1 MQSSIKVIECW
12 LYQQQKNNKFCLKID
27 AVGEYI
33 MTNPFKFLVMCS
45 LVCATVA
52 GCARRESAKVAAS
65 VDQDFINAYDAFEMA
80 KNPRAK
86 VSTGDTV
93 SMSEGVWLGNKSMV
107 LEHRNNLPSKFESD
121 TGVTIL
127 LNEPVSLQV
136 LANDIYAITGIP
148 VKIDGQV
155 SSDKLK
161 KQVNVAYTGKLSGLL
176 SQVATDLDLLWYYDK
191 SSIVFYETET
201 KTFTL
206 YALGTEVAY
215 QTSVSTDDVNE
226 VSLESTL
233 KEWDEVESAIS
244 SIIGKSDNADFTV
257 SRSLGTITVT
267 ASPSVLARV
276 GEYIERQNKRLSQ
289 LVTIDVKVLQV
300 SIANDS
306 AFGLNLAAA
315 INSTSGLNIVA
326 NPKNN
331 LATTEASSMNIAVLS
346 NTVSAL
352 TGATHM
358 ENGTVVDGAYTN
370 DQILNGSLS
379 GAAGSNALI
388 EALAKQGKVS
398 LVTNVGVTTRSN
410 RVAPVSNTRT
420 TGYIKRFESRNF
432 TTVESSTVDQD
443 DLETG
448 FTMQLL
454 PNVLENGR
462 ILLLFRMSVREL
474 LRMSTQTIGEVTLQ
488 LPEVE
493 ERSFMQEVIME
504 SGQMLVVSGFEKQTS
519 EDTRY
524 GLGDPDFMAL
534 SGSRETSA
542 TREVLVVILT
552 PQVLVSPMDVERGIQ
567 QHWGAPLN

>member
-1 MQSSIKVIECW
+1 MLKSIRFFV
-12 LYQQQKNNKFCLKID
+12 LF
-27 AVGEYI
+27 GG
-33 MTNPFKFLVMCS
+33 
-45 LVCATVA
+45 VA
-52 GCARRESAKVAAS
+52 LALLGCAKEESAKVAAS

-80 KNPRAK
+80 KAPRAK
-86 VSTGDTV
+86 VASGDTV
-93 SMSEGVWLGNKSMV
+93 SMSEGVWLGSKSTL
-107 LEHRNNLPSKFESD
+107 LEHRNSLPSQFETD
-121 TGVTIL
+121 TGITIL
-127 LNEPVSLQV
+127 LNEPVTLQV
-136 LANDIYAITGIP
+136 LANDINSITGIP
-148 VKIDGQV
+148 VKIDSQV
-155 SSDKLK
+155 DSSKLN
-161 KQVNVAYTGKLSGLL
+161 QTLNVAYTGKLSGLL

-191 SSIVFYETET
+191 SAIVFYETET

-206 YALGTEVAY
+206 YALGTEISY
-215 QTSVSTDDVNE
+215 QTAVETDGGNQ

-233 KEWDEVESAIS
+233 KEWDEVENSIAG
-244 SIIGKSDNADFTV
+244 IIGKTANADFTV

-267 ASPSVLARV
+267 APPSVLARV
-276 GEYIERQNKRLSQ
+276 GDYIERQNKRLSQ

-300 SIANDS
+300 SISNDS

-315 INSTSGLNIVA
+315 INSASGLNIVA

-352 TGATHM
+352 TGATHL
-358 ENGTVVDGAYTN
+358 EGTSEVAGAYTQ
-370 DQILNGSLS
+370 DQIRNGSLA
-379 GAAGSNALI
+379 GAAGSTALI

-398 LVTNVGVTTRSN
+398 LVTNVGVTTRNN
-410 RVAPVSNTRT
+410 RVAPVNNTRT

-448 FTMQLL
+448 FSMQLL
-454 PNVLENGR
+454 PNVLENGK

-474 LRMSTQTIGEVTLQ
+474 LKMSTQTIGEVTLQ

-493 ERSFMQEVIME
+493 ERSFMQEIIME
-504 SGQMLVVSGFEKQTS
+504 SGQMLVVSGFEKQTNN
-519 EDTRY
+519 DKRY

-534 SGSRETSA
+534 SGSRESSSQ
-542 TREVLVVILT
+542 RDVLVVILT
-552 PQVLVSPMDVERGIQ
+552 PQVLISPMDAERAIQ

>member
-1 MQSSIKVIECW
+1 MRKS
-12 LYQQQKNNKFCLKID
+12 L
-27 AVGEYI
+27 
-33 MTNPFKFLVMCS
+33 KFLVLCGVILAS
-45 LVCATVA
+45 LT
-52 GCARRESAKVAAS
+52 GCAKRESAKVAAS

-86 VSTGDTV
+86 VASGDTV
-93 SMSEGVWLGNKSMV
+93 SMSEGIWLGNKSMV
-107 LEHRNNLPSKFESD
+107 LEHRNNLPAKFETD

-136 LANDIYAITGIP
+136 LANDIYSITGIP

-161 KQVNVAYTGKLSGLL
+161 KLVNVAYTGKLSGLL

-215 QTSVSTDDVNE
+215 QTSVSTDNSNE

-233 KEWDEVESAIS
+233 KEWDEVESAIE
-244 SIIGKSDNADFTV
+244 SIIGKADNADFTV

-267 ASPSVLARV
+267 ASPSILARV
-276 GEYIERQNKRLSQ
+276 GDYIERQNKRLSQ
-289 LVTIDVKVLQV
+289 LITIDVKVLQV
-300 SIANDS
+300 TISNDS

-331 LATTEASSMNIAVLS
+331 LASTEASSMNIAVLS

-358 ENGTVVDGAYTN
+358 EGNSVVDGAYTN
-370 DQILNGSLS
+370 DQIMNGSLS

-454 PNVLENGR
+454 PNVLENGK

-552 PQVLVSPMDVERGIQ
+552 PQVLVSPMDVERSIQ

>member
-1 MQSSIKVIECW
+1 MRKS
-12 LYQQQKNNKFCLKID
+12 L
-27 AVGEYI
+27 
-33 MTNPFKFLVMCS
+33 KFLILCS
-45 LVCATVA
+45 VVLATA
-52 GCARRESAKVAAS
+52 TGCAKRESAKVAAS

-86 VSTGDTV
+86 VASGDTV

-107 LEHRNNLPSKFESD
+107 LEHRNNLPSKFETD

-136 LANDIYAITGIP
+136 LANDIYSITGIP

-161 KQVNVAYTGKLSGLL
+161 KLVNVAYTGKLSGLL

-191 SSIVFYETET
+191 NSIVFYETET

-215 QTSVSTDDVNE
+215 QTSVSTDNSNE

-233 KEWDEVESAIS
+233 KEWDEVENAIE
-244 SIIGKSDNADFTV
+244 SIIGKTDNADFTV

-267 ASPSVLARV
+267 ASPSILARV

-289 LVTIDVKVLQV
+289 LITIDVKVLQV
-300 SIANDS
+300 TISNDS

-331 LATTEASSMNIAVLS
+331 LASTEASSMNIAVLS
-346 NTVSAL
+346 NAVSAL

-358 ENGTVVDGAYTN
+358 EGSSLVEGAYTQ
-370 DQILNGSLS
+370 DQIMNGSLS

-454 PNVLENGR
+454 PNVLENGK

-504 SGQMLVVSGFEKQTS
+504 SGQMLVVSGFEKQKGS
-519 EDTRY
+519 DTRY
-524 GLGDPDFMAL
+524 GLGNPDFMAL

-542 TREVLVVILT
+542 SREVLVVILT
-552 PQVLVSPMDVERGIQ
+552 PQVLVSPMDAERSIQ

>member
-1 MQSSIKVIECW
+1 MRKS
-12 LYQQQKNNKFCLKID
+12 LKFLILCSVVL
-27 AVGEYI
+27 I
-33 MTNPFKFLVMCS
+33 MT
-45 LVCATVA
+45 T
-52 GCARRESAKVAAS
+52 GCAKRESVKVAAS

-80 KNPRAK
+80 KYPRAK
-86 VSTGDTV
+86 VASGDTV
-93 SMSEGVWLGNKSMV
+93 TMSEGVWLGDKSVV
-107 LEHRNNLPSKFESD
+107 LEHRNNLPKKFETD
-121 TGVTIL
+121 TGVTLL

-136 LANDIYAITGIP
+136 LANDIYSITGIP

-155 SSDKLK
+155 SSDKLRK
-161 KQVNVAYTGKLSGLL
+161 VVNIAYTGKLSGLL
-176 SQVATDLDLLWYYDK
+176 NQVATDLDVLWYYDK
-191 SSIVFYETET
+191 NSIVFYETET

-215 QTSVSTDDVNE
+215 QTAVSTDNTNE

-233 KEWDEVESAIS
+233 KEWDEVENAIE
-244 SIIGKSDNADFTV
+244 SIIGKADNANFTV

-267 ASPSVLARV
+267 AAPSVLARV

-289 LVTIDVKVLQV
+289 LITIDVKVLQV
-300 SIANDS
+300 TLSNDS

-331 LATTEASSMNIAVLS
+331 LASTEASSMNIAVLS
-346 NTVSAL
+346 NAVSAL

-358 ENGTVVDGAYTN
+358 EGSSVVSGAYTN
-370 DQILNGSLS
+370 DQIMNGSLS

-534 SGSRETSA
+534 SGSRESSA

-552 PQVLVSPMDVERGIQ
+552 PQVLVSPMDAERTIQ

>member
-1 MQSSIKVIECW
+1 MRKS
-12 LYQQQKNNKFCLKID
+12 L
-27 AVGEYI
+27 
-33 MTNPFKFLVMCS
+33 KFLVLCGVVLVS
-45 LVCATVA
+45 LA
-52 GCARRESAKVAAS
+52 GCAKRESAKVAAS

-86 VSTGDTV
+86 VASGDTV
-93 SMSEGVWLGNKSMV
+93 SMSEGVWLGNKSVV
-107 LEHRNNLPSKFESD
+107 LEHRNNLPSQFETD

-136 LANDIYAITGIP
+136 LANDIYSVTGIP
-148 VKIDGQV
+148 VKIDGQI
-155 SSDKLK
+155 SSEKLK
-161 KQVNVAYTGKLSGLL
+161 KLVNVAYTGKLSGLL

-201 KTFTL
+201 RTFTL

-215 QTSVSTDDVNE
+215 QTAVSTDDSNE

-289 LVTIDVKVLQV
+289 LITIDVKVLQV
-300 SIANDS
+300 TISNDS

-315 INSTSGLNIVA
+315 INSTAGLNIVA

-331 LATTEASSMNIAVLS
+331 LASTEASSMNIAVLS
-346 NTVSAL
+346 NAVSAL
-352 TGATHM
+352 TGATHT
-358 ENGTVVDGAYTN
+358 EGGATVEGAYTQN
-370 DQILNGSLS
+370 DIMNGSLS
-379 GAAGSNALI
+379 GVAGSNALI
-388 EALAKQGKVS
+388 QSLAKQGKVS

-454 PNVLENGR
+454 PNVLENGK

-504 SGQMLVVSGFEKQTS
+504 SGQMLVVSGFEKQKS

-534 SGSRETSA
+534 SGSRETAA

-552 PQVLVSPMDVERGIQ
+552 PQVLVSPMDTERTIQ

>member
-1 MQSSIKVIECW
+1 MRKS
-12 LYQQQKNNKFCLKID
+12 L
-27 AVGEYI
+27 
-33 MTNPFKFLVMCS
+33 KFLILCS
-45 LVCATVA
+45 VVLATA
-52 GCARRESAKVAAS
+52 TGCAKRESAKVAAS

-86 VSTGDTV
+86 VASGDTV

-107 LEHRNNLPSKFESD
+107 LEHRNNLPSKFETD

-136 LANDIYAITGIP
+136 LANDIYSITGIP

-161 KQVNVAYTGKLSGLL
+161 KLVNVAYTGKLSGLL

-191 SSIVFYETET
+191 NSIVFYETET

-215 QTSVSTDDVNE
+215 QTSVSTDNSNE

-233 KEWDEVESAIS
+233 KEWDEVENAIE
-244 SIIGKSDNADFTV
+244 SIIGKADNADFTV

-267 ASPSVLARV
+267 ASPSILARV

-289 LVTIDVKVLQV
+289 LITIDVKVLQV
-300 SIANDS
+300 TISNDS

-331 LATTEASSMNIAVLS
+331 LASTEASSMNIAVLS

-358 ENGTVVDGAYTN
+358 EGSSLVEGAYTQ
-370 DQILNGSLS
+370 DQIMNGSLS

-454 PNVLENGR
+454 PNVLENGK

-504 SGQMLVVSGFEKQTS
+504 SGQMLVVSGFEKQKGS
-519 EDTRY
+519 DTRY

-542 TREVLVVILT
+542 SREVLVVILT
-552 PQVLVSPMDVERGIQ
+552 PQVLVSPMDAERSIQ

>member
-1 MQSSIKVIECW
+1 MKKAIKLFGLCALV
-12 LYQQQKNNKFCLKID
+12 LV
-27 AVGEYI
+27 AV
-33 MTNPFKFLVMCS
+33 TA
-45 LVCATVA
+45 CAKK
-52 GCARRESAKVAAS
+52 ESAKVAAS

-86 VSTGDTV
+86 VATGDTV
-93 SMSEGVWLGNKSMV
+93 SMSEGIWLGNKSTV
-107 LEHRNNLPSKFESD
+107 LEHRNNLPKQFESD

-136 LANDIYAITGIP
+136 LANDIYSVTGIP
-148 VKIDGQV
+148 VKIDSQIAA
-155 SSDKLK
+155 DKLRK
-161 KQVNVAYTGKLSGLL
+161 TVNVAYTGKLSGLL

-191 SSIVFYETET
+191 NSIVFYETET

-215 QTSVSTDDVNE
+215 QTSVSTDNANE

-233 KEWDEVESAIS
+233 KEWDEVENAIS
-244 SIIGKSDNADFTV
+244 SIIGKSENADFTV

-267 ASPSVLARV
+267 ASPSVLARG
-276 GEYIERQNKRLSQ
+276 GEYIEKQNKRLSQ
-289 LVTIDVKVLQV
+289 LITIDVKVLQV
-300 SIANDS
+300 TISNDS

-331 LATTEASSMNIAVLS
+331 LASTEASSMNIAVLS
-346 NTVSAL
+346 NAVSAL
-352 TGATHM
+352 TGATHV
-358 ENGTVVDGAYTN
+358 ENGVTVDGAYSA
-370 DQILNGSLS
+370 DDIMNGSLS
-379 GAAGSNALI
+379 GVAGSSALI

-454 PNVLENGR
+454 PNVLENGK

-504 SGQMLVVSGFEKQTS
+504 SGQMLVVSGFEKQTN

-552 PQVLVSPMDVERGIQ
+552 PQVLVSPMDVERSIQ

>member
-1 MQSSIKVIECW
+1 
-12 LYQQQKNNKFCLKID
+12 
-27 AVGEYI
+27 
-33 MTNPFKFLVMCS
+33 MTNPIKLFIACAA
-45 LVCATVA
+45 VCAIA
-52 GCARRESAKVAAS
+52 SGCTTRESAKVAAS

-86 VSTGDTV
+86 VANGDTV
-93 SMSEGVWLGNKSMV
+93 SMSEGVWLGDKSTV
-107 LEHRNNLPSKFESD
+107 LEHRNNLPGQFETE

-136 LANDIYAITGIP
+136 LANDINSITGIP
-148 VKIDGQV
+148 VKIDSQV
-155 SSDKLK
+155 SSEKLK
-161 KQVNVAYTGKLSGLL
+161 KNMNIAYTGKLSGLL

-191 SSIVFYETET
+191 NSIVFYETET

-206 YALGTEVAY
+206 YALGTDVSY
-215 QTSVSTDDVNE
+215 QTAVQTDDGNQ

-233 KEWDEVESAIS
+233 KEWDEIENAIS
-244 SIIGKSDNADFTV
+244 GIIGKTDNSDFTV

-267 ASPSVLARV
+267 APPSVLARV
-276 GEYIERQNKRLSQ
+276 GEYINKQNKRLSQ

-300 SIANDS
+300 SISNDS

-315 INSTSGLNIVA
+315 INSASGLNIVA

-331 LATTEASSMNIAVLS
+331 LASTEASSMNIAVLS

-358 ENGTVVDGAYTN
+358 EGNSIVEGAYTQ
-370 DQILNGSLS
+370 DQIQNGSLS

-388 EALAKQGKVS
+388 QALAKQGKVS

-454 PNVLENGR
+454 PNVLENGK
-462 ILLLFRMSVREL
+462 ILLLFRMSIREL
-474 LRMSTQTIGEVTLQ
+474 LQMSTQTIGEVTLQ

-493 ERSFMQEVIME
+493 ERSFMQEIIME
-504 SGQMLVVSGFEKQTS
+504 SGQMLVVSGFEKQQNN
-519 EDTRY
+519 DTRY

-534 SGSRETSA
+534 SGSRETTA
-542 TREVLVVILT
+542 KRDVLVVILT
-552 PQVLVSPMDVERGIQ
+552 PQVLVSPMDVERTIQ
-567 QHWGAPLN
+567 QNWGAPLN

>member
-1 MQSSIKVIECW
+1 MK
-12 LYQQQKNNKFCLKID
+12 KMLKRVVMG
-27 AVGEYI
+27 A
-33 MTNPFKFLVMCS
+33 LVVAC
-45 LVCATVA
+45 VA
-52 GCARRESAKVAAS
+52 GCAKRESAQVAAS

-86 VSTGDTV
+86 VASGDTV
-93 SMSEGVWLGNKSMV
+93 SMSEGVWLGNKSVV
-107 LEHRNNLPSKFESD
+107 LEHRNNLPAKFESD

-136 LANDIYAITGIP
+136 LANDIYSITGIP
-148 VKIDGQV
+148 VKIDSQV
-155 SSDKLK
+155 AADKLRK
-161 KQVNVAYTGKLSGLL
+161 LVNVAYTGKLSGLL

-191 SSIVFYETET
+191 NSIVFYETET
-201 KTFTL
+201 RTFTL

-215 QTSVSTDDVNE
+215 QTSVSTDDANE
-226 VSLESTL
+226 VSLASTL

-244 SIIGKSDNADFTV
+244 SIIGNSSNADFTV

-267 ASPSVLARV
+267 ASPSILSRV

-289 LVTIDVKVLQV
+289 LITIDVKVLQV
-300 SIANDS
+300 TISNDS

-331 LATTEASSMNIAVLS
+331 LASTEASSMNIAVLS

-358 ENGTVVDGAYTN
+358 ENGSLAEGAYTN
-370 DQILNGSLS
+370 DQIMNGSLA

-454 PNVLENGR
+454 PNVLDNGK

-552 PQVLVSPMDVERGIQ
+552 PQVLVSPMDVERSIQ

>member
-1 MQSSIKVIECW
+1 MRKS
-12 LYQQQKNNKFCLKID
+12 L
-27 AVGEYI
+27 
-33 MTNPFKFLVMCS
+33 KFLVLCGVV
-45 LVCATVA
+45 LAAVT
-52 GCARRESAKVAAS
+52 GCAKRESAKVAAS

-86 VSTGDTV
+86 VASGDTV
-93 SMSEGVWLGNKSMV
+93 SMSEGVWLGNKSVV
-107 LEHRNNLPSKFESD
+107 LEHRNNLPSQFETD

-136 LANDIYAITGIP
+136 LANDIYSVTGIP
-148 VKIDGQV
+148 VKIDGQI
-155 SSDKLK
+155 SAEKLK
-161 KQVNVAYTGKLSGLL
+161 KLVNVAYTGKLSGLL

-191 SSIVFYETET
+191 NSIVFYETET

-215 QTSVSTDDVNE
+215 QTAVSTDDSNE

-233 KEWDEVESAIS
+233 KEWDEVENAIS

-289 LVTIDVKVLQV
+289 LITIDVKVLQV
-300 SIANDS
+300 TISNDS

-315 INSTSGLNIVA
+315 INSTAGLNIVA

-331 LATTEASSMNIAVLS
+331 LASTEASSMNIAVLS
-346 NTVSAL
+346 NAVSAL
-352 TGATHM
+352 TGATHT
-358 ENGTVVDGAYTN
+358 EGGVTVEGAYTQN
-370 DQILNGSLS
+370 DIMNGSLA
-379 GAAGSNALI
+379 GVAGSNALI
-388 EALAKQGKVS
+388 QSLAKQGKVS

-454 PNVLENGR
+454 PNVLENGK

-504 SGQMLVVSGFEKQTS
+504 SGQMLVVSGFEKQKN

-534 SGSRETSA
+534 SGSRETAA

-552 PQVLVSPMDVERGIQ
+552 PQVLVSPMDTERTIQ

>member
-1 MQSSIKVIECW
+1 MRKS
-12 LYQQQKNNKFCLKID
+12 L
-27 AVGEYI
+27 
-33 MTNPFKFLVMCS
+33 KFLILCS
-45 LVCATVA
+45 VVLATA
-52 GCARRESAKVAAS
+52 TGCAKRESAKVAAS

-86 VSTGDTV
+86 VASGDTV

-107 LEHRNNLPSKFESD
+107 LEHRNNLPSKFETD

-136 LANDIYAITGIP
+136 LANDIYSITGIP

-161 KQVNVAYTGKLSGLL
+161 KLVNVAYTGKLSGLL

-191 SSIVFYETET
+191 NSIVFYETET

-215 QTSVSTDDVNE
+215 QTSVSTDNSNE

-233 KEWDEVESAIS
+233 KEWDEVENAIE
-244 SIIGKSDNADFTV
+244 SIIGKADNADFTV

-267 ASPSVLARV
+267 ASPSILARV

-289 LVTIDVKVLQV
+289 LITIDVKVLQV
-300 SIANDS
+300 TISNDS

-331 LATTEASSMNIAVLS
+331 LASTEASSMNIAVLS
-346 NTVSAL
+346 NAVSAL

-358 ENGTVVDGAYTN
+358 EGSSLVEGAYTQ
-370 DQILNGSLS
+370 DQIMYGSLS

-454 PNVLENGR
+454 PNVLENGK

-504 SGQMLVVSGFEKQTS
+504 SGQMLVVSGFEKQKGS
-519 EDTRY
+519 DTRY

-542 TREVLVVILT
+542 SREVLVVILT
-552 PQVLVSPMDVERGIQ
+552 PQVLVSPMDAERSIQ

>member
-1 MQSSIKVIECW
+1 
-12 LYQQQKNNKFCLKID
+12 
-27 AVGEYI
+27 
-33 MTNPFKFLVMCS
+33 MTNPLKLLIMCS

-52 GCARRESAKVAAS
+52 GCARKESAKVAAS

-86 VSTGDTV
+86 VASGDTV

-155 SSDKLK
+155 SADKLK

-191 SSIVFYETET
+191 NSIVFYETET

-215 QTSVSTDDVNE
+215 QTSVSTDDANE

-244 SIIGKSDNADFTV
+244 SIIGNSDNADFTV

-300 SIANDS
+300 SISNDS

-352 TGATHM
+352 TGATHL
-358 ENGTVVDGAYTN
+358 ENGTVVEGAYTN
-370 DQILNGSLS
+370 DQIMNGSLA

-504 SGQMLVVSGFEKQTS
+504 SGQMLVVSGFEKQKGA
-519 EDTRY
+519 DTRY

-542 TREVLVVILT
+542 SREVLVVILT

>member
-1 MQSSIKVIECW
+1 MRKS
-12 LYQQQKNNKFCLKID
+12 L
-27 AVGEYI
+27 
-33 MTNPFKFLVMCS
+33 KFLILCS
-45 LVCATVA
+45 IVLATA
-52 GCARRESAKVAAS
+52 TGCAKRESAKVAAS

-86 VSTGDTV
+86 VASGDTV

-107 LEHRNNLPSKFESD
+107 LEHRNNLPSKFETD

-136 LANDIYAITGIP
+136 LANDIYSITGIP

-161 KQVNVAYTGKLSGLL
+161 KLVNVAYTGKLSGLL

-191 SSIVFYETET
+191 NSIIFYETET

-215 QTSVSTDDVNE
+215 QTSVSTDNSNE

-233 KEWDEVESAIS
+233 KEWDEVENAIE
-244 SIIGKSDNADFTV
+244 SIIGKADNADFTV

-267 ASPSVLARV
+267 ASPSILARV

-289 LVTIDVKVLQV
+289 LITIDVKVLQV
-300 SIANDS
+300 TISNDS

-331 LATTEASSMNIAVLS
+331 LVSTEASSMNIAVLS
-346 NTVSAL
+346 NAVSAL

-358 ENGTVVDGAYTN
+358 EGSSLVEGAYTQ
-370 DQILNGSLS
+370 DQIMNGSLS

-454 PNVLENGR
+454 PNVLENGK

-504 SGQMLVVSGFEKQTS
+504 SGQMLVVSGFEKQKGS
-519 EDTRY
+519 DTRY

-542 TREVLVVILT
+542 SREVLVVILT
-552 PQVLVSPMDVERGIQ
+552 PQVLVSPMDAERSIQ